1 MKSLSLT
8 LPALLLA
15 ALTAC
20 GPLSAPGATPT
31 PTATPAATAEPTPT
45 PTAAPTPTPDPSA
58 GLEYEMLTLPTTPQP
73 PHLYDGEFLTRDETQ
88 TERSNGYALIEA
100 LYTNDADKLRGA
112 LSDSL
117 LDSGLPLPD
126 LTGLVI
132 TDIFL
137 AGGTYDVPMAALTIA
152 DPGAT
157 GLPAG
162 NHEFHFSFDEEGKV
176 DGFSML
182 NGDLQDDAAR
192 GMGLEPGVWVSLGSL
207 DVTDTRKDNVY
218 LTSATRVVGRKRD
231 ALGFAVEEV
240 RAFSITE
247 RTTYDGDNNL
257 VEYTMTSCEEAPGN
271 WPMPQDRND
280 WYTQPPTD
288 NCLSDAQLQSVT
300 DQLNTLFA
308 QLRDGTYTWEWEDDP
323 DKAVL
328 DLWDPAR
335 PVPVEV
341 TPDVLRSDVLQYS
354 NPDIAPKTRVW
365 VPLPDGCWAVCLL
378 TEEEQVDLFTGFSFA
393 LAAPTAA

>member
-31 PTATPAATAEPTPT
+31 PTATLAATAEPTPT

-58 GLEYEMLTLPTTPQP
+58 QLDYETLSLPTTPQP
-73 PHLYDGEFLTRDETQ
+73 PHIYDSDFMPRDDLA
-88 TERSNGYALIEA
+88 TERSNGYTFVEA
-100 LYTNDADKLRGA
+100 LYTNDADKLRSV

-132 TDIFL
+132 TDVSL
-137 AGGTYDVPMAALTIA
+137 YGGVYESPFAMLTIA

-162 NHEFHFSFDEEGKV
+162 EHEYRFSFDEDGKV
-176 DGFSML
+176 DGFFL
-182 NGDLQDDAAR
+182 WDGDLEDAVAQ
-192 GMGLEPGVWVSLGSL
+192 GMGLEPGAWVMLSSL
-207 DVTDTRKDNVY
+207 DVTNTRKDNVY
-218 LTSATRVVGRKRD
+218 LTSATRVVGRKQD
-231 ALGFAVEEV
+231 ALGFAVGEI
-240 RAFSITE
+240 RAFAVTE
-247 RTTYDGDNNL
+247 RSTYDGDNNL
-257 VEYTMTSCEEAPGN
+257 VEYTMTSCEELPGN
-271 WPMPQDRND
+271 WPVPRDRNE
-280 WYTQPPTD
+280 WYTRPPED
-288 NCLSDAQLQSVT
+288 NCLSEEQLQSVS

-393 LAAPTAA
+393 LAAPTAT

>member
-20 GPLSAPGATPT
+20 SPLSAPEATPT
-31 PTATPAATAEPTPT
+31 PTATPAATAEPTQT
-45 PTAAPTPTPDPSA
+45 PTAVPTPTPDPSA

-257 VEYTMTSCEEAPGN
+257 VEYTMTSCEEVPGN

-288 NCLSDAQLQSVT
+288 NCLSDAQLQLVT

>member
-45 PTAAPTPTPDPSA
+45 STAAPTPTPDPSA
-58 GLEYEMLTLPTTPQP
+58 GLVYEMLTLPTTPQP

-137 AGGTYDVPMAALTIA
+137 AGGTYDVPMAVLTIA

-157 GLPAG
+157 GLPTG

-257 VEYTMTSCEEAPGN
+257 VEYTMTSCEETPGN

>member
-1 MKSLSLT
+1 M
-8 LPALLLA
+8 PRDDLA
-15 ALTAC
+15 
-20 GPLSAPGATPT
+20 
-31 PTATPAATAEPTPT
+31 
-45 PTAAPTPTPDPSA
+45 
-58 GLEYEMLTLPTTPQP
+58 
-73 PHLYDGEFLTRDETQ
+73 
-88 TERSNGYALIEA
+88 TERSNGYTFVEA
-100 LYTNDADKLRGA
+100 LYTNDAEKLRSV

-132 TDIFL
+132 TDVSL
-137 AGGTYDVPMAALTIA
+137 YGGVYESPFAMLTIA
-152 DPGAT
+152 DSGAT

-162 NHEFHFSFDEEGKV
+162 EHEYRFSFDEDGKV
-176 DGFSML
+176 DGFFL
-182 NGDLQDDAAR
+182 CDGDLEDAVAQ
-192 GMGLEPGVWVSLGSL
+192 GMGLEPGVWVMLSSL

-257 VEYTMTSCEEAPGN
+257 VEYTMTSCEEVPGN

-335 PVPVEV
+335 PVPVAV

>member
-1 MKSLSLT
+1 MKSQSLT

-20 GPLSAPGATPT
+20 GPLSAPEATPT

-73 PHLYDGEFLTRDETQ
+73 PHLYDGQFLTRDETQ
-88 TERSNGYALIEA
+88 TERSNGYALIEG

-152 DPGAT
+152 DPGAI
-157 GLPAG
+157 GLPTG

-182 NGDLQDDAAR
+182 NGDLQGDAAR
-192 GMGLEPGVWVSLGSL
+192 SMGLEPGVWVSLGSL
-207 DVTDTRKDNVY
+207 GVTDTRKDNVY

-257 VEYTMTSCEEAPGN
+257 VEYTMTSCEEVSGN

-300 DQLNTLFA
+300 DQLNPLFA